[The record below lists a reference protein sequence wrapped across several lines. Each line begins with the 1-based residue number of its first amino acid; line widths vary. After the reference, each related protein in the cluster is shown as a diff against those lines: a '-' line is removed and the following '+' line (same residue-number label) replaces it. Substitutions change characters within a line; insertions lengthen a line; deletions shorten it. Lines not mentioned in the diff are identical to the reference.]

1 VASLTNEAATVRV
14 LAWLSAA
21 DPGDLTISDW
31 VTTELS
37 SALSIKVRT
46 RQIDGV
52 HQANA
57 LAEFNRLSRE
67 TFTVL
72 AVERIHFRTA
82 ALFVNQHG
90 LGLRAGDALHL
101 ALCEDRGMTLCT
113 LDRRL
118 NEAGSVLGIGTRLI

>member
-1 VASLTNEAATVRV
+1 M
-14 LAWLSAA
+14 
-21 DPGDLTISDW
+21 ISDW

-37 SALSIKVRT
+37 SALSIKMRT
-46 RQIDGV
+46 GQIDSV

-57 LAEFNRLSRE
+57 LAEFSRLSRA

-72 AVERIHFRTA
+72 AVDRVHFRIA
-82 ALFVNQHG
+82 ALLASQHG

-118 NEAGSVLGIGTRLI
+118 SKAGSALGIGTTLV

>member
-1 VASLTNEAATVRV
+1 MASLTNEVATGRV

-21 DPGDLTISDW
+21 DPHDLMISDW

-37 SALSIKVRT
+37 SALTIKVRSG
-46 RQIDGV
+46 QIDTV

-72 AVERIHFRTA
+72 PVDRVHFRMA
-82 ALFVNQHG
+82 ALLASQHG

-101 ALCEDRGMTLCT
+101 ALCGDRGLTLCT

-118 NEAGSVLGIGTRLI
+118 SEAGSALGIGTSLI